1 MPVYNLHMYN
11 DVQSMFIKRV
21 IKLHFA
27 WIPFW
32 VDDPEPPKPL
42 RTPSSGQRRLRGLS
56 DGGFGPAKPLLGQQ
70 QGKDRPW
77 LKGAESE
84 ICIDL

>member
-1 MPVYNLHMYN
+1 
-11 DVQSMFIKRV
+11 MFIKRV
-21 IKLHFA
+21 ISAFCMD
-27 WIPFW
+27 PGG
-32 VDDPEPPKPL
+32 VDDPEPPEPS
-42 RTPSSGQRRLRGLS
+42 TPSSGQRCLRGLS

-70 QGKDRPW
+70 QGKDQDRPW